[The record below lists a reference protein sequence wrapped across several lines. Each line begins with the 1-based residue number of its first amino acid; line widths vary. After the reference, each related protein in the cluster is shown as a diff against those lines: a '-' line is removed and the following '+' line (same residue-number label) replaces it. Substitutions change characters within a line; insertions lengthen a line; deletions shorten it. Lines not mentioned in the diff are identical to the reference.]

1 MSTKLGEFIWA
12 LLTGTG
18 LSRRELLKRAGI
30 VGATATLPVPT
41 LAPAPAAAT
50 AQDAFE
56 TLTAAESG
64 VLEAIVARLI
74 PTDDSGPGALEAGAA
89 RYIDR
94 ALSGAL
100 ASYREAYAA
109 GLAAVDG
116 YAQASRGAPFAG
128 LSEADQDDLLSDMEQ
143 GVASGFD
150 SSSAEF
156 FGLLRTHTIEG
167 TFCDPH
173 YGGNRD
179 FVGWDLLGYPGV
191 RVVVTESQQRMDAA
205 ATPSRR
211 SAYDYPGFSK
221 PGVDRGR

>member
-1 MSTKLGEFIWA
+1 MSTKLGEFIRA
-12 LLTGTG
+12 LLTGRG

-41 LAPAPAAAT
+41 LARAQEAAT

-74 PTDDSGPGALEAGAA
+74 PTDDSGPGAVEAGAA

-100 ASYREAYAA
+100 ALHREAYAA

-116 YAQASRGAPFAG
+116 YARASRGAPFAG
-128 LSEADQDDLLSDMEQ
+128 LSEGDQDDVLSDMEQ

-156 FGLLRTHTIEG
+156 FGLLRAHTIEG

-191 RVVVTESQQRMDAA
+191 RVVVTESQQRMDGAV
-205 ATPSRR
+205 TPSRR
-211 SAYDYPGFSK
+211 SAYDYQGFSK
-221 PGVDRGR
+221 PGEGRGR